1 MGSDTGERRLHGSL
15 GDRGCDQADRASPGI
30 HVNAPEG
37 RVTAEIDHAVQV
49 AKGDSRLLKPIPDR
63 GNTEG
68 AQALIDPFI
77 ERLAIGDPRGIAGEP
92 RILRQR
98 ERLERVRGYAE
109 QLMTQY
115 RDTSMTGEVSQY
127 VEMVYGREAFVQ
139 RFQQL
144 QQRARREVAVLNRPP
159 YVTQFSE
166 QTGTE
171 RLLLAGGVVVRSI
184 YERADLEKAG
194 GYDRATLLMD
204 EGEQARVLPSVPLKL
219 AIADRSLALV
229 PLDIVDPVS
238 HPSALIYPSSL
249 LDALCLLFDQL
260 WAQAAP
266 IGVGTLDGEGADTFT
281 ERDRAV
287 VQLLQSGMTDQAIA
301 RQLGVTER
309 TVTRRVRR
317 LMDLTG
323 TETRFQLGWR
333 AAQAGWLSET

>member
-1 MGSDTGERRLHGSL
+1 VLDVL
-15 GDRGCDQADRASPGI
+15 GLADREQRCYEQLVAHP
-30 HVNAPEG
+30 NL
-37 RVTAEIDHAVQV
+37 TAQELADRLRLSVATVQ
-49 AKGDSRLLKPIPDR
+49 GDL
-63 GNTEG
+63 
-68 AQALIDPFI
+68 
-77 ERLAIGDPRGIAGEP
+77 ERLETSGLVSGTVDRPSRYLPAPPTVAIEP
-92 RILRQR
+92 LILRQR